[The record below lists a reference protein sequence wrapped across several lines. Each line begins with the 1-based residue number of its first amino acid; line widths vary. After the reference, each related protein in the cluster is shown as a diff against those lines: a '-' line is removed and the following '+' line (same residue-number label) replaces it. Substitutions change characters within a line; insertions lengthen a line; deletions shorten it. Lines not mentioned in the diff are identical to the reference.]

1 MSRDSFL
8 LSASFSRLPAWMVE
22 IDSFTAVKVFGFA
35 VLLVAVNPKNPLLS
49 LGAGSSLTQLG
60 LSTSQAVV
68 SLVVF
73 VVLASVTI
81 AGLHAYYLVR
91 GPRAEERLDAV
102 KGWLV
107 LHNGAVMTVLFVVL
121 GVDLIS
127 KGLRP
132 LGS

>member
-1 MSRDSFL
+1 L
-8 LSASFSRLPAWMVE
+8 
-22 IDSFTAVKVFGFA
+22 KVFGFG

-49 LGAGSSLTQLG
+49 LGAGSSPTQFG

-81 AGLHAYYLVR
+81 AGPHAYYLVR
-91 GPRAEERLDAV
+91 GPRAEKQLDAA

-127 KGLRP
+127 KGLPP